1 MRFDDSPAL
10 QSGESVRERGFF
22 HPTVAVSRCARTAGF
37 FLAASLAAIAQNV
50 QHLGITQPGGMP
62 GVPVV
67 TGVERVTNGV
77 NIAWDGPSGY
87 YQLFETESLTDPAWK
102 AVGKATNLLRQISV
116 KTNLPSAFY
125 RVAGP
130 LPKYAGSAACADC
143 HSPVRNSLAH
153 THHFEAFT
161 NAEFLAKGGQTNASC
176 LPCHTVG
183 CDLPTGFVSR
193 AKTPKL
199 EGVQCENCHG
209 PAARHAA
216 NPDDPAWVPRVEVA
230 ATVCGGCHTSAYHPT
245 FEEWAASPHNAVI
258 SNLNAKT
265 QIGNCGRCHSGSAR
279 WSLIQGQAPLVGDAN
294 MGIVCITCHDPH
306 QTNRYP
312 AQLRYPVAST
322 NDYFMPTNGAFARYY
337 NPKINVCGQCHND
350 TGASWTNTAAP
361 PHFSAQYNMLLGTDG
376 ELASGL
382 APYQPGSHALLL
394 TNQCVECHMQ
404 TSPFV
409 SEAVPAVT
417 GHNFAVNSYNLC
429 LDCHP
434 FPELLEQFTQGAIS
448 NEVQLV
454 KLELDYWATNNAP
467 AALRSYGTN
476 AWEYTTTNVFSLG
489 GPGPGAAE
497 QALIPTNIQ
506 KARFNVYVVLSD
518 KSLGIH
524 NPEFCV
530 TLLETAED
538 WIAAELGQ

>member
-1 MRFDDSPAL
+1 
-10 QSGESVRERGFF
+10 
-22 HPTVAVSRCARTAGF
+22 
-37 FLAASLAAIAQNV
+37 
-50 QHLGITQPGGMP
+50 
-62 GVPVV
+62 
-67 TGVERVTNGV
+67 
-77 NIAWDGPSGY
+77 
-87 YQLFETESLTDPAWK
+87 
-102 AVGKATNLLRQISV
+102 
-116 KTNLPSAFY
+116 
-125 RVAGP
+125 
-130 LPKYAGSAACADC
+130 
-143 HSPVRNSLAH
+143 
-153 THHFEAFT
+153 
-161 NAEFLAKGGQTNASC
+161 
-176 LPCHTVG
+176 
-183 CDLPTGFVSR
+183 
-193 AKTPKL
+193 
-199 EGVQCENCHG
+199 
-209 PAARHAA
+209 
-216 NPDDPAWVPRVEVA
+216 
-230 ATVCGGCHTSAYHPT
+230 
-245 FEEWAASPHNAVI
+245 
-258 SNLNAKT
+258 
-265 QIGNCGRCHSGSAR
+265 
-279 WSLIQGQAPLVGDAN
+279 
-294 MGIVCITCHDPH
+294 
-306 QTNRYP
+306 
-312 AQLRYPVAST
+312 
-322 NDYFMPTNGAFARYY
+322 
-337 NPKINVCGQCHND
+337 VCGQCHND